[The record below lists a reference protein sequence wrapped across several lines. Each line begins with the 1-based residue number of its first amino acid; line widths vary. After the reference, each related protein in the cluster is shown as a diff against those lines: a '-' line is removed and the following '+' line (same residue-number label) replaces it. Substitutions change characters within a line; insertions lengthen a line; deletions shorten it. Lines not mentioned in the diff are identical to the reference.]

1 MNLLNG
7 CSLNKFP
14 LHLQYVADL
23 IYFDGPLLSL
33 FENQSGESYLYCWSD
48 VNAVYNRWLVFRVT
62 KNSLQNYLQGQVS
75 LRDLILNPVDG
86 FHYAIDIDND
96 LEVKNTF
103 WVLPENLPDSY
114 VPEEDS
120 YHDPS
125 LLNPERGEEDIKLIK
140 NLIIPK
146 KGNQVVVLTSEKL

>member
-1 MNLLNG
+1 MDTLIS

-14 LHLQYVADL
+14 LNLKYIADL
-23 IYFDGPLLSL
+23 IYFEGPLLSVC
-33 FENQSGESYLYCWSD
+33 ENEAQETYLYCWSD
-48 VNAVYNRWLVFRVT
+48 VNSVYNRWLVFRVT
-62 KNSLQNYLQGQVS
+62 KNSLQDYLLGKVS

-103 WVLPENLPDSY
+103 WILPENLPDSY
-114 VPEEDS
+114 IPEEDS

-125 LLNPERGEEDIKLIK
+125 LLNPEQGEEDIKLIESK
-140 NLIIPK
+140 INYKENNLIQI
-146 KGNQVVVLTSEKL
+146 GANNR